1 MKSGFAL
8 RKLAFVLGVFC
19 ATVLAMAVQKPVF
32 MAWYGAEAAGAGVLP
47 ARPVGWVGFSTGFG
61 SMPPWPDM

>member
-32 MAWYGAEAAGAGVLP
+32 MAWYGAEAAGAG
-47 ARPVGWVGFSTGFG
+47 RPVGWVCFSTGFG